1 MRYRA
6 LLGLTLSLLC
16 TVVACTTHGGAR
28 PISGASSSGL
38 VFPAASWEALPA
50 SALSPACRSSL
61 DEARGRLQSMPT
73 TAMLVVQNGRIL
85 LSYGPVESVSYV
97 ASVRKSL
104 LAVLYGKYVENGTI
118 DLDRTI
124 GDLGIDEPDGLLP
137 IEKEARL
144 RDLLT
149 ARSGVYHPASNEG
162 DSAASA
168 PPRGSQTPGTYFLY
182 NNWDF
187 NAAGGAFELLTG
199 QSIYQAFD
207 NDLARPLQLEDF
219 DVSTQKMLGD
229 STRSRYLAY
238 HLWLSTRDLARI
250 GHLMLAQGR
259 WRNQQVV
266 PRDWAVRIVQPVTP
280 SSEMHPPA
288 IANLHLGYG
297 YLWWL
302 FEEPAESPLAGAY
315 TGMGAL
321 GQFLLVIPKR
331 QMVIAHKVAD
341 IEDPSRQQQVR
352 WKDFLSVARQIAESS
367 CP

>member
-1 MRYRA
+1 MRHRA
-6 LLGLTLSLLC
+6 LPALTLSLLC
-16 TVVACTTHGGAR
+16 TVVACTTHGNAR
-28 PISGASSSGL
+28 PISGAASSSL
-38 VFPAASWEALPA
+38 VFPGASWETLPA
-50 SALSPACRSSL
+50 STLFPACRSSL
-61 DEARGRLQSMPT
+61 ETARGRLQSIPT
-73 TAMLVVQNGRIL
+73 TALLAVQNGRIL

-104 LAVLYGKYVENGTI
+104 LAVLYGKYVEDGTI
-118 DLDRTI
+118 DLNRMI
-124 GDLGIDEPDGLLP
+124 GDIGIDEPDGLLP
-137 IEKEARL
+137 IEREARL

-168 PPRGSQTPGTYFLY
+168 PPRGSQKPGTYFLY

-207 NDLARPLQLEDF
+207 NDLARPLQLQDF
-219 DVSTQKMLGD
+219 DVHAQKMLGD

-250 GHLMLAQGR
+250 GQLMLAQGR
-259 WRNQQVV
+259 WRNEQIV
-266 PRDWAVRIVQPVTP
+266 PRDWAVRIVQPVTQ

-302 FEEPAESPLAGAY
+302 FEEPPESPLAGAY
-315 TGMGAL
+315 IGMGSL

-341 IEDPSRQQQVR
+341 IEDPDHQQQVR
-352 WKDFLSVARQIAESS
+352 WKDFLEVAKLLAEAP